1 MYPKKIKHIYGPVPS
16 RRLGFSLGLDLV
28 PYKVCSFDCVYCQ
41 LGKTTLHTIKRK
53 AYIDY
58 REIVQEL
65 KDVLKQGK
73 KIDYITISGSG
84 EPTLN
89 IEIGELIRSIKKI
102 TSIPVAVLT
111 NSSLFPDP
119 VLRNQLLP
127 SNLVVPSLDAV
138 SPHIFRKINR
148 PHSSVRINEIID
160 GLIKFRKIYK
170 GKIWL
175 EVMLVKGIN
184 DGLKEIKKIKEAV
197 LRIKPD
203 KIHLNLPVRPPQEKN
218 IFPPS
223 EKKLAQIKK
232 IFGKKAEIIYLKKTG
247 KKQKHITITEK
258 EIYELIKRRPITLT
272 DICNSLGLKKNE
284 AIKYTQMLISDESV
298 GMKFYRGQ
306 RYFIPK

>member
-1 MYPKKIKHIYGPVPS
+1 MKRDKIKHIYGPVPS

-41 LGKTTLHTIKRK
+41 LGKTTMHTIKRK

-58 REIVQEL
+58 KEIIKEL

-89 IEIGELIRSIKKI
+89 TEIGRLIREIKKI

-111 NSSLFPDP
+111 NSSLFSDP
-119 VLRNQLLP
+119 VLRKQLLP
-127 SNLVVPSLDAV
+127 SDLVIPSLDAA
-138 SPHIFRKINR
+138 SPDIFRKIDR
-148 PHSSVRINEIID
+148 PHPSIKIDEIID
-160 GLIKFRKIYK
+160 GLIKFRKMYK

-184 DGLKEIKKIKEAV
+184 DDLQEIEKIKEAA

-203 KIHLNLPVRPPQEKN
+203 RIQLNLPVRPPQGKN

-232 IFGKKAEIIYLKKTG
+232 IFGKKAEIICPKKTG
-247 KKQKHITITEK
+247 KKQKHITVTGK
-258 EIYELIKRRPITLT
+258 EIYELIKRRPVTLS
-272 DICNSLGLKKNE
+272 DICGSLGLNENE
-284 AIKYTQMLISDESV
+284 AIKYTQFLIDNKSV
-298 GMKFYRGQ
+298 KLKYRQGK